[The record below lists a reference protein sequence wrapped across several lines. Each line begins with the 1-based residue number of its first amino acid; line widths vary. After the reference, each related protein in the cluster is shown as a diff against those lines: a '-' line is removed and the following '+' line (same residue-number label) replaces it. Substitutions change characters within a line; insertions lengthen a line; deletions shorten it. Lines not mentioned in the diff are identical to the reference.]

1 MEFITTKGKPALI
14 FDGSRLPLNKRMD
27 NGVCYWRCAKR
38 ACPARITIEWN
49 DLKQQTAPH
58 NHAVDVVDTQVK
70 GDLERHEK
78 KSQEEIIPVPEIYI
92 NHIYCLFLFNA
103 LAIHICSWRK
113 HSMMPD
119 MAHGCL

>member
-1 MEFITTKGKPALI
+1 MGGLAAMIISLQSTMEFITTKGKPALI

-27 NGVCYWRCAKR
+27 NGVCYWRSSKR
-38 ACPARITIEWN
+38 ACPARITIERN

-78 KSQEEIIPVPEIYI
+78 KSQRR
-92 NHIYCLFLFNA
+92 NHTSASNLYQSYLL
-103 LAIHICSWRK
+103 LVSV
-113 HSMMPD
+113 
-119 MAHGCL
+119 